1 MEKRK
6 QIRHIPDKMAIE
18 FRRMWRDGVKTS
30 EIRERFGV
38 TRSQMQTIRVKL
50 GLPRHPEY
58 CSGKWKLRYGADI
71 RQKCVELRETGL
83 TNRQVGEVLGIA
95 HKTVSALIHDN
106 RRYRPVEEIAP
117 VAAPSTVLAERE
129 YRLALAPRD
138 LTAALFGDPLPGYSA
153 LERRA

>member
-18 FRRMWRDGVKTS
+18 FRRMWRDGVRYAIIMETFGIS
-30 EIRERFGV
+30 RHQVQYIR
-38 TRSQMQTIRVKL
+38 QKL
-50 GLPRHPEY
+50 GLGTHPEY
-58 CSGKWKLRYGADI
+58 GTGNVLRRYNADV
-71 RQKCVELRETGL
+71 RQMCVDLRATGL
-83 TNRQVGEVLGIA
+83 TNRQVGEKLGINR
-95 HKTVSALIHDN
+95 KTVSALIHDN